1 MPMSKEFLRQKF
13 MEFDKSGDGKLT
25 LEELQE
31 HLSHLLKVQISLQAA
46 KVSAVL
52 FAYLLYFSSFMFQLI
67 KFSSEWINK

>member
-1 MPMSKEFLRQKF
+1 MPLSKEFLRQKF

-25 LEELQE
+25 LEELRE

-52 FAYLLYFSSFMFQLI
+52 FTCCIFLPSSH
-67 KFSSEWINK
+67 